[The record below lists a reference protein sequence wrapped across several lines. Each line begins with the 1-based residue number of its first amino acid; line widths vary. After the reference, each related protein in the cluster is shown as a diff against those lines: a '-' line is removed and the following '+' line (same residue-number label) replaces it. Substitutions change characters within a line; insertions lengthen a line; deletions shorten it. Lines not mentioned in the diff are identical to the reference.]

1 MSLKTVVHFCAV
13 RPFYVIGF
21 WIFLMVAAGFLSQLY
36 LDDALKG
43 GQGPTRD
50 LEFALAQKL
59 KDEKLSTPQIMS
71 STRSSCRD
79 SPASSGL
86 PNQKI
91 STKIVQTGDQ
101 RLSPLSGATLCNYS
115 VLLYSWASDVNV

>member
-59 KDEKLSTPQIMS
+59 KDEKLSMPNAQLDGTDREQPGKSDS
-71 STRSSCRD
+71 SKSEEE
-79 SPASSGL
+79 ASAE
-86 PNQKI
+86 I
-91 STKIVQTGDQ
+91 
-101 RLSPLSGATLCNYS
+101 
-115 VLLYSWASDVNV
+115 LLVVTSDK